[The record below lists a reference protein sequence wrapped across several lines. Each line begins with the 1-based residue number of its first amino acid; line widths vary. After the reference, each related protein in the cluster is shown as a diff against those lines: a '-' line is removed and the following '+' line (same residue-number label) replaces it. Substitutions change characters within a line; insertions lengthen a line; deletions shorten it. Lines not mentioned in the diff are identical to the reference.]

1 VTVHPSHPRTHARTP
16 TEDERAQRWA
26 NAPLAELIDHVLGV
40 YHRAH
45 AEALPRVRAL
55 AKAAVDEATEEARPA
70 LLEVEKL
77 LQGLADELAEH
88 MHKEETVLFP
98 WIRSGRGRTAGAP
111 MRIMCA
117 DHQRSTETLI
127 TLRRLAGAFDP
138 SGPASPSRLA
148 LCVELE
154 RLERDVDEH
163 IHLENDILFPRAL
176 AG

>member
-1 VTVHPSHPRTHARTP
+1 MDPAH
-16 TEDERAQRWA
+16 RWA
-26 NAPLAELIDHVLGV
+26 EAPLAELIDHVLAV

-45 AEALPRVRAL
+45 TEALPRIRAL
-55 AKAAVDEATEEARPA
+55 AKAAVDEATDEARPA
-70 LLEVEKL
+70 LLELERL
-77 LQGLADELAEH
+77 LQGLADELSDH

-117 DHQRSTETLI
+117 DRQRSMETLI
-127 TLRRLAGAFDP
+127 TLRRLAGAFDA
-138 SGPASPSRLA
+138 SRPASPARLA
-148 LCVELE
+148 LCIELE
-154 RLERDVDEH
+154 RLERDVYEH